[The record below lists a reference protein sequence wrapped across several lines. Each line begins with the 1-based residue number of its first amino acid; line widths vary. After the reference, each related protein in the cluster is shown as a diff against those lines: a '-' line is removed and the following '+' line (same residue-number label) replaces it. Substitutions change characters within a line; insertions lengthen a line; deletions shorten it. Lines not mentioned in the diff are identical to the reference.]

1 MAIQSTMMNYAL
13 TPVHFLERA
22 GRYFPKVE
30 LVSMLPDRTE
40 HRTTYGAFYRR
51 ARALAA
57 GLQRA
62 GLKRGDR
69 VATLMWNHYA
79 HLEAYFG
86 IPAAGGVIHPLN
98 LRLHLDDIVYIARH
112 AEDRFLIVDD
122 ALLDLAGQLRGQLDF
137 ERVFVVPLAGRDVPA
152 GYDDYEALLKDAPA
166 DFTYPDFDEN
176 EALGMCYT
184 SGTTGRPRGV
194 VYSHRS
200 TVIHTYNVT
209 LLGGMAITHR
219 DVVCACV
226 PMFHVNAWGMPYGCT
241 MAGAKQVFLGPHLDP
256 RTILDT
262 FEREQ
267 VTCSSGVPTIWLA
280 VLDALDKEPQRWRL
294 SPELRLVIGGS
305 AAPEAMIRGFDRH
318 GVTVLHAWGMTE
330 TSPTCTLAPL
340 KHGLEDLPED
350 ERYAYRAK
358 QGYPHP
364 FVELRVR
371 SGLGDVAPDGQTM
384 GEIQVRGPYVTA
396 RYYRM
401 EPDAEKFTADGW
413 LRTGDVAVI
422 DDEGYIKITDR
433 TKDLIKSGGEW
444 ISSVDLENE
453 IMGHPA
459 VAEAAVIAVPD
470 PRWDERPLAAIVL
483 KPGASATAEEINHF
497 LEGKFAKWWLPEQYA
512 FIDEIPRTSTGKF
525 LKSALRERFKD
536 NHAAG
541 LIRLKREAAR
551 PGK

>member
-1 MAIQSTMMNYAL
+1 MMNYAL

-30 LVSMLPDRTE
+30 LVSLLPDRSE
-40 HRTTYGAFYRR
+40 HRTTYGALHRR

-57 GLQRA
+57 ALQAA

-98 LRLHLDDIVYIARH
+98 LRLHIDDIAYIAKH

-122 ALLDLAGQLRGQLDF
+122 ALIPLAEELRARYSF
-137 ERVFVVPLAGRDVPA
+137 ERVIAAPLAGRGVPA
-152 GYDDYEALLKDAPA
+152 PYDDYEAMLRGAPA
-166 DFTYPDFDEN
+166 EFTYPDFDEN
-176 EALGMCYT
+176 EPLGMCYT

-200 TVIHTYNVT
+200 TTIHTYNIV
-209 LLGGMAITHR
+209 LMGGMAITHR

-226 PMFHVNAWGMPYGCT
+226 PMFHVNAWGMPYGCA

-256 RTILDT
+256 ITILDT

-267 VTCSSGVPTIWLA
+267 VTCSGGVPTVWIG
-280 VLDALDKEPQRWRL
+280 VLDALDREPKRWHL
-294 SPELRLVIGGS
+294 SPGLRLVIGGS
-305 AAPEAMIRGFDRH
+305 AAPETMIRGFDKH
-318 GVTVLHAWGMTE
+318 GITVLHAWGMTE

-340 KHGLEDLPED
+340 KHGLENLPQD
-350 ERYAYRAK
+350 EQYAYRAK
-358 QGYPHP
+358 QGIPHP
-364 FVELRVR
+364 FVELRVCNAN
-371 SGLGDVAPDGQTM
+371 GEVASDGRTM
-384 GEIQVRGPYVTA
+384 GEIQVRGPYVTE
-396 RYYRM
+396 RYYKM
-401 EPDAEKFTADGW
+401 EPDPEKFTPDGW
-413 LRTGDVAVI
+413 LRTGDVAAV

-483 KPGASATAEEINHF
+483 KPGARATAEEIDAF
-497 LEGKFAKWWLPEQYA
+497 LAGKFPRWWLPDQYA
-512 FIDEIPRTSTGKF
+512 FIEEIPRTSTGKF
-525 LKSALRERFKD
+525 LKSALRERFHD
-536 NHAAG
+536 RNAAG
-541 LIRLKREAAR
+541 LVRIKREHVRQAR
-551 PGK
+551 

>member
-1 MAIQSTMMNYAL
+1 MMNYAL

-30 LVSMLPDRTE
+30 LVSILPDRRV
-40 HRTTYGAFYRR
+40 HRTTYGAFHRR

-62 GLKRGDR
+62 GLRRGDR

-122 ALLDLAGQLRGQLDF
+122 ALLPLAEQVRAKVDF
-137 ERVFVVPLAGRDVPA
+137 ERVIVVPLGGGAVPA
-152 GYDDYEALLKDAPA
+152 GCDDYEAMLREAPA
-166 DFTYPDFDEN
+166 EFRYPDFDEN
-176 EALGMCYT
+176 QPLGMCYT

-200 TVIHTYNVT
+200 TTIHTYNIT
-209 LLGGMAITHR
+209 LLGGDAITHR

-226 PMFHVNAWGMPYGCT
+226 PMFHVNAWGMPYACAMT
-241 MAGAKQVFLGPHLDP
+241 GAKQVFIGPHLDP
-256 RTILDT
+256 LTILDT

-267 VTCSSGVPTIWLA
+267 VTCSGGVPTVWIGVLA
-280 VLDALDKEPQRWRL
+280 ALDREPKRWRL
-294 SPELRLVIGGS
+294 SPGLRLVIGGS

-318 GVTVLHAWGMTE
+318 GITVLHAWGMTE

-340 KHGLEDLPED
+340 KRGLESLPED

-358 QGYPHP
+358 QGIPHP
-364 FVELRVR
+364 FVELRVCD
-371 SGLGDVAPDGQTM
+371 GNGEVAPDGRTM

-396 RYYRM
+396 RYHGM
-401 EPDAEKFTADGW
+401 APDAEKFTGDGW
-413 LRTGDVAVI
+413 LRTGDVAVV
-422 DDEGYIKITDR
+422 DEEGYIKITDR

-470 PRWDERPLAAIVL
+470 PRWDERPLAVIVL
-483 KPGASATAEEINHF
+483 KPGARASAEEIDSH
-497 LEGKFAKWWLPEQYA
+497 LAGKFAKWWLPDQYA
-512 FIDEIPRTSTGKF
+512 FTDEIPRTSTGKF
-525 LKSALRERFKD
+525 LKSALRERF
-536 NHAAG
+536 AAG
-541 LIRLKREAAR
+541 KIPGVVSIRREPSRRA
-551 PGK
+551 P